1 MTLNELNVGER
12 AIVTKI
18 SKDSSM
24 KQRLI
29 DIGIVAGTKLECVL
43 VSPR

>member
-1 MTLNELNVGER
+1 MTLNKLNVGEK
-12 AIVTKI
+12 AIVTSI
-18 SKDSSM
+18 SEKSSM